1 MFETAYTLIFE
12 LRHGDETRNDRREA
26 DAVTSPRAEK
36 ELIATVRN
44 RTRAVIE
51 RDTLK
56 QMYREMYTIRYYNER
71 LKEVY
76 DTEGGI
82 PSGIHGSMGQEAPA
96 VGVCRHLRGDD
107 WAFATHRSSHVA
119 IAKGMD
125 LESLIAEQLGKEG
138 GVSDGKAGEQ
148 HLLDDEV
155 NFVSGAIVAQHLPS
169 ATGVALTHK
178 RRGNGNVVV
187 GFIGDGAANQG
198 AFYEC
203 MNFASVHDLP
213 LVFVIEDNAYGIS
226 TPKDRVTAVEDNS
239 KRAFGQ
245 GMPGRRIEGN
255 DAVTV
260 YEEAGAAIERAR
272 DGEGPTLLEVETY
285 RLQGHFYEDP
295 EQYRHESEVET
306 MRADDCMPKIARATR
321 ESGVDDDEIDGI
333 QSEIEERVD
342 AAIRYA
348 QEQPYPSPE
357 TATQNVFVADDGG
370 GA

>member
-1 MFETAYTLIFE
+1 MVEKNTL
-12 LRHGDETRNDRREA
+12 R
-26 DAVTSPRAEK
+26 
-36 ELIATVRN
+36 
-44 RTRAVIE
+44 
-51 RDTLK
+51 

-96 VGVCRHLRGDD
+96 VGVCRHLRQDD

-125 LESLIAEQLGKEG
+125 LESLVAEQLGKEG
-138 GVSDGKAGEQ
+138 GVCNGKAGEQ

-178 RRGNGNVVV
+178 RRGTDNVAV

-203 MNFASVHDLP
+203 LNFASVHDLP

-239 KRAFGQ
+239 KRAVGQ
-245 GMPGRRIEGN
+245 NMPGKRVEGN

-260 YEEAGAAIERAR
+260 YEEAEAAIERAR
-272 DGEGPTLLEVETY
+272 AGEGPTLLEIETN

-295 EQYRHESEVET
+295 EDYREEAEFET
-306 MRADDCMPKIARATR
+306 MRANDCMPKIRRAVR
-321 ESGVDDDEIDGI
+321 ENGVDDTALEEMH
-333 QSEIEERVD
+333 SEIEQRVD

-348 QEQPYPSPE
+348 LDQPYPRPE
-357 TATQNVFVADDGG
+357 TATQGVFLADDGR